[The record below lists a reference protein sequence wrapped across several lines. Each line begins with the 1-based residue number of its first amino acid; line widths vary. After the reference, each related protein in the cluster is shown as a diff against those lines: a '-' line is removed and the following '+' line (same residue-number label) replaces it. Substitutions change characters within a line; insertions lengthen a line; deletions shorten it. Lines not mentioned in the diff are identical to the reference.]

1 MEDVRSRF
9 EKGSPILF
17 RKTDPFLL
25 ALSEAL
31 SKEDKATIVIWTFSL
46 IKEASSYL
54 SARYPDVQIFKDS
67 IKTVQAYL
75 SGEIDYETRRSAIK
89 ALHNTA
95 SFIEDP
101 ADKYLIHAVG
111 QGLSTASTR
120 KHAMGFVVFELTSIV
135 LEYGIDEGLQRVP
148 LRMEDYYQK
157 LEEAKAKAAELSDE
171 SIQMIEKRVR

>member
-1 MEDVRSRF
+1 MEDVRSRM

-25 ALSEAL
+25 ALSETL
-31 SKEDKATIVIWTFSL
+31 SREDKATIVIWAFSL
-46 IKEASSYL
+46 ITEASSYL

-67 IKTVQAYL
+67 IKTVQSYL
-75 SGEIDYETRRSAIK
+75 NGDIDYETRRYAIK

-95 SFIEDP
+95 SFIEDQ

-120 KHAMGFVVFELTSIV
+120 KHAMGFVVFELTSII
-135 LEYGIDEGLQRVP
+135 LEYGLDEGLQRIP
-148 LRMEDYYQK
+148 LRMDDYYQK
-157 LEEAKAKAAELSDE
+157 LEEARIKASELPEE
-171 SIQMIEKRVR
+171 SIQKIEERVR

>member
-1 MEDVRSRF
+1 M

-31 SKEDKATIVIWTFSL
+31 SREDKATIVIWAFSL
-46 IKEASSYL
+46 ITEASSYL

-67 IKTVQAYL
+67 VKTVQSYL
-75 SGEIDYETRRSAIK
+75 NGDIDYETRRSAIK

-120 KHAMGFVVFELTSIV
+120 KHAMGFVVFELTSII
-135 LEYGIDEGLQRVP
+135 LEYGLDEGLQRIP
-148 LRMEDYYQK
+148 LKMDDYYQK
-157 LEEAKAKAAELSDE
+157 IEEARAKASELSEE
-171 SIQMIEKRVR
+171 SIQKIEERVR